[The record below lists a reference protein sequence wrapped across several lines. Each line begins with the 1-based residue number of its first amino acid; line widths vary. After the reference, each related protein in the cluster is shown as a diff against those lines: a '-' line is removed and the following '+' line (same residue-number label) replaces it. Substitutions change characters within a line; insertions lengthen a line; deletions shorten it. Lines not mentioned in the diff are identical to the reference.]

1 MTTHTILVAPM
12 FEDRQ
17 PPRDATIW
25 RISLTAAL
33 AFKLICDIGHLYP
46 THEHRPR
53 VGAMLEADGG
63 LTLYVWP
70 RFNPDSR
77 LLLLMLNYSGT
88 RLADASRWHGQA
100 WLTGDLL
107 AKVLAVLVS
116 RQHWEMRRPYG
127 VFP

>member
-1 MTTHTILVAPM
+1 MHTILTAPA

-25 RISLTAAL
+25 RISLTAAC

-53 VGAMLEADGG
+53 VGAMLEYDGA

-70 RFNPDSR
+70 RVDPDSQ
-77 LLLLMLNYSGT
+77 LLLLMLSYSGT
-88 RLADASRWHGQA
+88 RLADASRWHGQT
-100 WLTGDLL
+100 WLSGDLL
-107 AKVLAVLVS
+107 ARVLAVLAA
-116 RQHWEMRRPYG
+116 RTHFEMRRAIE
-127 VFP
+127 VAR